1 MFRQLPVS
9 EILAA
14 SDGSR
19 HGLGQVYRRADLIVL
34 GIGVMV
40 GAGIFKLAGE
50 QAGTMSGPGVL
61 LSFILAGLVCLL
73 CAAAY
78 AELSSVLP
86 SAGSAYSFTYVAFGE
101 VWAWIIGWS
110 LLLEM
115 VLAAAAVSRVW
126 SIYLLQA
133 LQDLDI
139 SVPTGLASHFGVAE
153 GLDLPSA
160 ILLGGLV
167 LIVAAAAR
175 LGIRVLWTLVLAK
188 LAVIALVILLGF
200 PHVKPTNLTPFVV
213 APEPTGEIASS
224 DRTVLQLILGG
235 DQHAFGWYG
244 IFVSAAVVAF
254 AYIGF
259 DVLAT
264 AAEETARPQTD
275 VAHSMIT
282 SVLIATGLYVGVAF
296 VMVGMVPF
304 RRLGSATTPL
314 SDAFDAVG
322 NGFMR
327 NIIDFGAVVGLA
339 TVVLVL
345 LIGQARV
352 GYAMARD
359 GLLPKPLA
367 RLSPRF
373 HTPSVSALVL
383 GLIAIGLG
391 QFVPVLD
398 LAPLLTIGALFCFV
412 FVSAGVIVLRWTR
425 PELQRGFRMPWVP
438 VLPLLAI
445 AGTGWL
451 MLGLPVEK
459 WAYFGIWTAVGLV
472 VYLLYG
478 RRRSRLNRL
487 LTAEIEQLRSRSL
500 HGRRHT
506 HV

>member
-1 MFRQLPVS
+1 LV
-9 EILAA
+9 I
-14 SDGSR
+14 
-19 HGLGQVYRRADLIVL
+19 L
-34 GIGVMV
+34 GIGVMI

-61 LSFILAGLVCLL
+61 FSFMLAGLVCLL

-115 VLAAAAVSRVW
+115 VLAAAAVARVW

-133 LQDLDI
+133 LQDLSI
-139 SVPTGLASHFGVAE
+139 TVPAGLAPYFGVAT
-153 GLDLPSA
+153 GLDMPSA

-200 PHVKPTNLTPFVV
+200 PHVRPNNLTPFVV
-213 APEPTGEIASS
+213 APEPAGPVG
-224 DRTVLQLILGG
+224 DDQTVLQLLLGG
-235 DQHAFGWYG
+235 NQHTFGWYG
-244 IFVSAAVVAF
+244 ILVSAAVVAF

-264 AAEETARPQTD
+264 AAEETARPSTD
-275 VAHSMIT
+275 VPHSMIT
-282 SVLIATGLYVGVAF
+282 SLLIVTGLYVGVAF

-304 RRLGSATTPL
+304 KRLAASPTPL

-322 NGFMR
+322 SGFMR
-327 NIIDFGAVVGLA
+327 NVIDFGAVIGMA

-359 GLLPKPLA
+359 GLLPRPMA

-373 HTPSVSALVL
+373 HTPSVSAVVL
-383 GLIAIGLG
+383 GLIAIALG

-425 PELQRGFRMPWVP
+425 PDLQRGFRMPWVP
-438 VLPLLAI
+438 FVPALAI
-445 AGTGWL
+445 LGTGWL

-459 WAYFGIWTAVGLV
+459 WLYFGIWTAAGLV
-472 VYLLYG
+472 VYLVYG
-478 RRRSRLNRL
+478 RRRSRLRGL
-487 LTAEIEQLRSRSL
+487 LAAEIEQQRSRSMR
-500 HGRRHT
+500 GRRHT
-506 HV
+506 YV